1 MKVAHIIGADLSKKT
16 IDLFSH
22 DCHSH
27 LTIENNA
34 AGFKQMIKWMT
45 SQSILT
51 SEVIIVMEHTG
62 LYSFHFEGFLHQ
74 QAIAFS
80 KVPALQIKKSL
91 GIARG
96 KSDKLDAKRIARYGF
111 EKRDILIIEPE
122 PSKELQRL
130 ALLNATREGLVRH
143 KAAMLNEI
151 KERQNI
157 GLTTKDPIMLSLTT
171 MVRQFE
177 RQIEKIEKQI
187 DALVEVNPSIKRSQE
202 LLLSIKGVG
211 KVLSLETII
220 KTRNFS
226 RFQNARQFACFSGTA
241 PFENTSGTS
250 IRGKT
255 KVDHHADKRMKT
267 LLDLSA
273 KSAIQYDKELKEYFL
288 RRTAIGKPKMSTINI
303 VRNKIIYRMFAVIK
317 RGTPFVQNYLQTA

>member
-22 DCHSH
+22 DRHSH
-27 LTIENNA
+27 LTIENNPE
-34 AGFKQMIKWMT
+34 GFKQLIKWMI
-45 SQSILT
+45 SQNINT
-51 SEVIIVMEHTG
+51 PEVIIVMEHTG
-62 LYSFHFEGFLHQ
+62 LYSFHFERFLHQ
-74 QAIAFS
+74 QAVAFS
-80 KVPALQIKKSL
+80 KVSALQIKKSL

-96 KSDKLDAKRIARYGF
+96 KSDRLDAKRIARYGF

-122 PSKELQRL
+122 TSKELQRL
-130 ALLNATREGLVRH
+130 SLLHATREGLVRH
-143 KAAMLNEI
+143 KAAMLNAI
-151 KERQNI
+151 KEFQNI
-157 GLTTKDPIMLSLTT
+157 GLTVKDPIMLSHTS
-171 MVRQFE
+171 MVHSFE
-177 RQIEKIEKQI
+177 KQIQKIEKQI
-187 DALVEVNPSIKRSQE
+187 DALVEANPPIKKNQE

-226 RFQNARQFACFSGTA
+226 RFKNARQFACFSGTA

-250 IRGKT
+250 IKGKT

-273 KSAIQYDKELKEYFL
+273 KSAIQHDKELKEYFL
-288 RRTAIGKPKMSTINI
+288 RRTSVGKPKMSTINI